1 VTISSKQLREAAR
14 LIHQMLQ
21 DGLEGWTEQHLTV
34 WRNR

>member
-1 VTISSKQLREAAR
+1 MTFSQAQLREAAR

-21 DGLEGWTEQHLTV
+21 DGLEGWAEKHLTV